1 MGAEVQSKT
10 CFIRCMMA
18 KKMKKKEKKKTV
30 KHAPVKPA
38 KKKAVKSRPAPAKK
52 AMAKPAKITLKVK
65 AKPVGAPKAK
75 SAAAVKPGKIR
86 KPEPRPAI
94 EEPAPA
100 PKIKIKPLPAQ
111 ELKMYRD
118 LLRTLR
124 DQIVDEISFLAG
136 DNLNRSQRESSGD
149 LSSYSF
155 HMADQG
161 TDNFD
166 REFALNLVSSEQD
179 VLYEID
185 EALHRIDAGTYGVC
199 EMCGCAIEKA
209 RLKALPFAK
218 MCVRCK
224 SEAERGKTRYRPFGA
239 TITQSSES

>member
-1 MGAEVQSKT
+1 
-10 CFIRCMMA
+10 MA
-18 KKMKKKEKKKTV
+18 QKIKKTV
-30 KHAPVKPA
+30 KKQAAKPVPAKPA
-38 KKKAVKSRPAPAKK
+38 KKAKAVDPAPVKKADKKPPAPVVAPPKKALKPPAPAR
-52 AMAKPAKITLKVK
+52 VK
-65 AKPVGAPKAK
+65 APVEEEAVE
-75 SAAAVKPGKIR
+75 VKP
-86 KPEPRPAI
+86 
-94 EEPAPA
+94 
-100 PKIKIKPLPAQ
+100 KIKPLPAQ
-111 ELKMYRD
+111 ELKVYRD
-118 LLRTLR
+118 LLRNIR
-124 DQIVDEISFLAG
+124 DRIVDEISFLAG

-185 EALHRIDAGTYGVC
+185 EALHRIDHGSYGAC

-218 MCVRCK
+218 MCIKCK
-224 SEAERGKTRYRPFGA
+224 SESEKGKTRYRPFGA
-239 TITQSSES
+239 TITQTPES